1 MPFPELS
8 PLCLPLLGNEMPT
21 DGCNLS
27 GSILPPETISSWL
40 CAVGPAHTHM
50 PKSSRLSYLFH
61 CHFHCKLIQFV
72 LCSAAVSLS
81 AGLHFWGPPHLWIHL
96 CLYDYFFLP
105 LLMLYRSKLNLI
117 WRQLTQT
124 VQVTDNFFPPLLPRQ
139 GPLSVSW
146 DAFL

>member
-1 MPFPELS
+1 MPFLNSLLFAYLCWIMRCLQMAAISQAPS
-8 PLCLPLLGNEMPT
+8 YHQRPFPLGFVLWALHMHTCPNHLACLIYFT
-21 DGCNLS
+21 ATS
-27 GSILPPETISSWL
+27 
-40 CAVGPAHTHM
+40 
-50 PKSSRLSYLFH
+50 
-61 CHFHCKLIQFV
+61 HCKLISFV

-81 AGLHFWGPPHLWIHL
+81 AGLHFWGPLHLWIHL

-105 LLMLYRSKLNLI
+105 VLMLYRSKLNLI

-139 GPLSVSW
+139 GPLSVSL